1 MKGLA
6 FHSFTQWLDSRSRGP
21 IKQKTS
27 ILQALATWDLLIE
40 MDSLVAPFELP
51 PKRIKLFNF
60 KGRQYPQTRSL
71 RRPLSFPQSIID
83 AYWKRLKDVSLGGP
97 TYLAPVVQEI
107 AAYAE
112 KEVSQSSQHYTIGLV
127 IVDGIVNDVDNL
139 IEKLIY
145 IGHLPLSIVVVGVG
159 PTDFRLMVRN
169 T

>member
-1 MKGLA
+1 M
-6 FHSFTQWLDSRSRGP
+6 
-21 IKQKTS
+21 
-27 ILQALATWDLLIE
+27 
-40 MDSLVAPFELP
+40 
-51 PKRIKLFNF
+51 
-60 KGRQYPQTRSL
+60 
-71 RRPLSFPQSIID
+71 
-83 AYWKRLKDVSLGGP
+83 GGP

-112 KEVSQSSQHYTIGLV
+112 NEVSQSSQHYTIGLV

-139 IEKLIY
+139 IEKLID